1 MAARHFHPVSIDII
15 QDEHKRLSLVIRNM
29 LHFVRSIAAGGPVPD
44 LKIFRAMLYYI
55 SEFPDKVHHPKEDQY
70 LFAKIKDRTHQ
81 MDAALDA
88 LTEQHGKGEFLVR
101 QLQEVLL
108 HFEFSGQ
115 KEFPRFHEL
124 VEQYAKFYFAHM
136 RNEEDIVIP
145 VARQVL
151 NIMDWQEV
159 DAAFLKNRHQLDDA
173 GERYRFDQLFT
184 LIMSIH
190 PNAED
195 AGD

>member
-29 LHFVRSIAAGGPVPD
+29 LSFVQSAADCHDVPD
-44 LKIFRAMLYYI
+44 PKVFRAMLYYI
-55 SEFPDKVHHPKEDQY
+55 SEFPDKVHHPKEDQF

-81 MDAALDA
+81 MDATLDA

-101 QLQEVLL
+101 QLQEALL
-108 HFEFSGQ
+108 RFEFGGQ
-115 KEFPRFHEL
+115 AEFARFRDL
-124 VEQYAKFYFAHM
+124 VEQYAKFYFSHM
-136 RNEEDIVIP
+136 RTEEEMVIP

-159 DAAFLKNRHQLDDA
+159 DAAFLENRHQLDDA

-184 LIMSIH
+184 LIMSIN
-190 PNAED
+190 PASE
-195 AGD
+195 

>member
-29 LHFVRSIAAGGPVPD
+29 LSFVQSAADCHDLPD
-44 LKIFRAMLYYI
+44 PKVFRAMLYYI
-55 SEFPDKVHHPKEDQY
+55 SEFPDKVHHPKEDQF

-81 MDAALDA
+81 MDATLDA

-101 QLQEVLL
+101 QLQEALL
-108 HFEFSGQ
+108 RFEFGGQ
-115 KEFPRFHEL
+115 AEFARFRDL
-124 VEQYAKFYFAHM
+124 VEQYAKFYFSHM
-136 RNEEDIVIP
+136 RTEEEMVIP

-159 DAAFLKNRHQLDDA
+159 DAAFLENRHQLDDA

-184 LIMSIH
+184 LIMSIN
-190 PNAED
+190 PASE
-195 AGD
+195 